1 MDDYCL
7 SINSFVLFFARWR
20 VQIILGGGKQLV
32 GGVAASRLKSTW
44 LAVEVPPICCCF
56 VVP

>member
-7 SINSFVLFFARWR
+7 SINSFVLFFCEVEGANNFRGR
-20 VQIILGGGKQLV
+20 KTLV